1 MLTTMKSVLVGLLGV
16 VISVAVVMLVFSN
29 LPSDAHASFSG
40 VASGKGD
47 VTRWGD
53 ATAQLESWLGSKGLQ
68 PRDDASIAFQ
78 SSEDNWVWRDGGGEI
93 GGVGARTM
101 ESCVVYQGEIN
112 GIGQAKISIAKGSRP
127 MGGEVVDPAFYWVIV
142 GIRGTISD
150 REVWRQLRE
159 QIRVVVHDGVFT
171 PPAK

>member
-1 MLTTMKSVLVGLLGV
+1 MKSVLVGLLGV

-78 SSEDNWVWRDGGGEI
+78 SSEDNWVWRDGG
-93 GGVGARTM
+93 
-101 ESCVVYQGEIN
+101 SW
-112 GIGQAKISIAKGSRP
+112 K
-127 MGGEVVDPAFYWVIV
+127 
-142 GIRGTISD
+142 
-150 REVWRQLRE
+150 L
-159 QIRVVVHDGVFT
+159 
-171 PPAK
+171 